1 MISIAPQSYD
11 LSQPLT
17 PVPSKAAIIQGAE
30 ARRRIRRA
38 RECHA
43 INLSSLGNRSGEA
56 MGLNNPQ
63 KMGENFQGFW
73 SKMIHDMGGEQ
84 SRKWQHSHIVMFS

>member
-1 MISIAPQSYD
+1 MMISIAPQSYH
-11 LSQPLT
+11 LSQTLT

-43 INLSSLGNRSGEA
+43 INLSSLGGQGSGEA
-56 MGLNNPQ
+56 MGLNNPP
-63 KMGENFQGFW
+63 KKWE
-73 SKMIHDMGGEQ
+73 KT
-84 SRKWQHSHIVMFS
+84 SRVFGAK